1 MVEERAQDRE
11 INMKCRGRWR
21 KQRETDR
28 DKVRVEGEYNGIIII
43 VEDGFKKNAYKTKT
57 NETIGKNCQLV
68 RRRV

>member
-11 INMKCRGRWR
+11 IDMKCRGRWR

-28 DKVRVEGEYNGIIII
+28 DKVRVEGECNGIII
-43 VEDGFKKNAYKTKT
+43 VEDGFKKNAYKTKAI
-57 NETIGKNCQLV
+57 ETIGGNCQLV